1 MNIRKALLV
10 LPVLALGLA
19 ASAPA
24 QCPGGSGGT
33 LTVSPD
39 ACVQPG
45 DTITVD
51 ACGAASGSF
60 SLGLLAVS
68 TTAGSTPIGG
78 IGPFPT
84 AELCLAAPI
93 AFFPLLPGTGGCS
106 GFEFTVPAGVP
117 LPGDVNLVLQGV
129 FLGFDFS
136 SLPPSFSLTT
146 TNTDSLCL

>member
-10 LPVLALGLA
+10 LPVLGLALA

-33 LTVSPD
+33 LTVTPD
-39 ACVQPG
+39 ACVLAG

-51 ACGAASGSF
+51 ACGATGGIF
-60 SLGLLAVS
+60 TLGLLAVS

-78 IGPFPT
+78 IGPFPA

-129 FLGFDFS
+129 FVGFDLSNF
-136 SLPPSFSLTT
+136 PPSFSIVT
-146 TNTDSLCL
+146 TNTDTLCL

>member
-33 LTVSPD
+33 LTVTPD

-51 ACGAASGSF
+51 ACGATGGIFSF
-60 SLGLLAVS
+60 GLLAVS

-78 IGPFPT
+78 MGLFPS
-84 AELCLAAPI
+84 AELCLGGPI
-93 AFFPLLPGTGGCS
+93 AFFPLMPGTGGCS
-106 GFEFTVPAGVP
+106 GFEFTVPVGVP

-129 FLGFDFS
+129 FLGFDLTNF
-136 SLPPSFSLTT
+136 PPSISIVT